1 MGHLPLIPLPGG
13 GLPPPLGSAAIYQCV
28 CMCSIL
34 EVFMDEREPIDR
46 DDSMWRDNW
55 QSLGVLLAVTVS
67 VADTAIRTSTTLATI
82 VIGTAALVVLW
93 WYLSRDRRRD

>member
-1 MGHLPLIPLPGG
+1 
-13 GLPPPLGSAAIYQCV
+13 
-28 CMCSIL
+28 
-34 EVFMDEREPIDR
+34 MDEREPIDR